1 MRTRNP
7 YFDKES
13 LDSWNRMLSEMFPVG
28 VPLYCE
34 WVEPNDI
41 VSVLDCIG
49 KFKIANH
56 SFFPNGG
63 GLDLE
68 GCRFSGLETDC
79 IEIDFSSVPH
89 IVKPRCLSFD
99 SIGTEQQLSYFR
111 LELENL
117 EPTGVYGQH
126 SNDYEELAVVNGK
139 YVDRSFYDAGEHGGK
154 PLPKGSRVVRRE
166 WGGAIL
172 VFCKVSP
179 YNKIPMTYD
188 DGYAR
193 MNKQDFHKL
202 IVSINSELAK
212 KASS

>member
-7 YFDKES
+7 DFDKES

-34 WVEPNDI
+34 WVEPSDI
-41 VSVLDCIG
+41 VSVLDFIG
-49 KFKIANH
+49 KFKISNH

-79 IEIDFSSVPH
+79 IELDFSSIPH
-89 IVKPRCLSFD
+89 IVKPRYLSFD
-99 SIGTEQQLSYFR
+99 SVGNEQQFSYFR

-117 EPTGVYGQH
+117 EPTGVCGQPLY
-126 SNDYEELAVVNGK
+126 DYEELAVVNGM
-139 YVDRSFYDAGEHGGK
+139 YVDRYFYDAGEYGGK
-154 PLPKGSRVVRRE
+154 PLPKGSRVIRRE

-188 DGYAR
+188 EKYAK